1 MKKIFLLLT
10 VAATTFFTSCNND
23 DNVNNFQDNDTIAEV
38 FEIRN
43 VNFMGTSGYEIF
55 YEFGQFPLY
64 DSDMILVYRLAAVEN
79 GRDVWELLPKT
90 VYFDNGTE
98 LDYNYDFTTQDIR
111 IYMSGTLDL
120 ASVPEFTQNQLFRVV
135 IIPGFLSNR
144 GGNSFDVNDYQSVI
158 DFHGIS
164 DANPAQLTKK

>member
-10 VAATTFFTSCNND
+10 VVASAFFTSCNND
-23 DNVNNFQDNDTIAEV
+23 DNVNFQDNDTIAEV

-43 VNFMGTSGYEIF
+43 VNFMGSSGYEIF
-55 YEFGQFPLY
+55 YEFGQFPIF

-90 VYFDNGTE
+90 VYFNDGTE
-98 LDYNYDFTTQDIR
+98 LDYNFDFTTQDIR

-135 IIPGFLSNR
+135 IVPGFLSNR
-144 GGNSFDVNDYQSVI
+144 GGNSFDASNYQSVI
-158 DFHGIS
+158 DFYGIN
-164 DANPAQLTKK
+164 DKNPTQLIKR